1 MLYEPCI
8 SVIQKQTPV
17 ALSLLGDAEI
27 RLYICSANALA
38 LALAKHNVQF
48 KRKRSRIK

>member
-27 RLYICSANALA
+27 RLYICSAK
-38 LALAKHNVQF
+38 ALAKHNVQF